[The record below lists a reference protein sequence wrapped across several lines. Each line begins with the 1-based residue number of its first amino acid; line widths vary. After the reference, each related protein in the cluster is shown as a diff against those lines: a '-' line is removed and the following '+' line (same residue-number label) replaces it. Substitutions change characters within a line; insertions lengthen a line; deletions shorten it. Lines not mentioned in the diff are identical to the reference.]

1 MTAATYVSFLG
12 VALVLAVTPGPDT
25 MVSLRYAM
33 TARRAGLAA
42 ATGTSLAIFAW
53 AGLVAVGVA
62 NVLRTSDLVY
72 LMLRVLGGAYL
83 AFLGLRAIRY
93 ARHSPPAGLP
103 ASAGDQLEP
112 RPSHEG
118 MAVTPAPFR
127 AAFASGATT
136 CLTNPKTGLFFIAVF
151 PQFAP
156 PGGNPLFVTVI
167 LGGTVAAVVYAYL
180 VSLVL
185 VADIAN
191 QRLAQPRITRA
202 IELVSGS
209 VLLMLG
215 LAILGSALTDF
226 LPTRQ
231 AK

>member
-1 MTAATYVSFLG
+1 MSFLG

-62 NVLRTSDLVY
+62 AILRTSDLVY
-72 LMLRVLGGAYL
+72 VMLRVLGGAYL

-93 ARHSPPAGLP
+93 ARRSPPSGLT
-103 ASAGDQLEP
+103 ASAGDQTQAG
-112 RPSHEG
+112 PSYQQI
-118 MAVTPAPFR
+118 AATPAPFR
-127 AAFASGATT
+127 AAFVSGATT

-156 PGGNPLFVTVI
+156 PSGAPLFTTVV

-185 VADIAN
+185 LADVAN
-191 QRLAQPRITRA
+191 QRLARPHITRA

-209 VLLMLG
+209 VLVMLG
-215 LAILGSALTDF
+215 LTILASALTD
-226 LPTRQ
+226 LH
-231 AK
+231 A